1 VGVQGLAVAEESVF
15 DLPGVLLG
23 LLFGRSLVK
32 LVLSSIGPCL
42 EVKFER
48 ALKTVYDVDM
58 LHWRHTLVVK
68 ELRLLLKLPSLF
80 DSRHGRLCESFGTDR
95 QCWGFV
101 SAFIWDACLRETGWG
116 FYGCI
121 MRSPR

>member
-1 VGVQGLAVAEESVF
+1 MGVQGLAVAEESVF

-23 LLFGRSLVK
+23 LLFSRSLVK
-32 LVLSSIGPCL
+32 LSSIGPCL

-48 ALKTVYDVDM
+48 ALKTVYNVDM

-68 ELRLLLKLPSLF
+68 ELWLLLKLPSLF

-101 SAFIWDACLRETGWG
+101 SAFIGDACLREAGWG